1 MKKMKRDYFIRCNI
15 AGFSYYEGA
24 IAFPKLKIGKKL
36 QLERE
41 PDNAYDK
48 HAIVLY
54 RKGLKLGYIPK
65 DKNRKLSL
73 LLKNG
78 GCQFEARVQSVDKTE
93 HPENQVTVII
103 YLLTPNSEA

>member
-1 MKKMKRDYFIRCNI
+1 MKRDYFIRCNI

-24 IAFPKLKIGKKL
+24 IAFKKLKIGKKL
-36 QLERE
+36 NLKRE
-41 PDNAYDK
+41 PDNSYDK

-65 DKNRKLSL
+65 GENRKLSL

-78 GCQFEARVQSVDKTE
+78 GVKFEVRVQKVDANE
-93 HPENQVTVII
+93 HPENQIEVII
-103 YLLTPNSEA
+103 YLLTPKKETA

>member
-1 MKKMKRDYFIRCNI
+1 MRRDYFIRFTI

-36 QLERE
+36 ELKRE
-41 PDNAYDK
+41 PENSYDK
-48 HAIVLY
+48 HAIMLY

-65 DKNRKLSL
+65 DKNRHISL

-78 GCQFEARVQSVDKTE
+78 LVTFEAVIQKVNKND
-93 HPENQVTVII
+93 HPENQIEVIL
-103 YLLTPNSEA
+103 YLLTPEVETVS